1 MTRSSSI
8 TAFLEM
14 QSLGPTSDILK
25 QISSMIHIY
34 LGVADRKAEGL
45 DQFVIEEVTA
55 WEQAVT
61 IKEH

>member
-1 MTRSSSI
+1 
-8 TAFLEM
+8 
-14 QSLGPTSDILK
+14 
-25 QISSMIHIY
+25 MIHIY